1 MEFWNSNITERSWN
15 KLNELKKEIDFVLI
29 GGWAVY
35 LYTKLYKSKDIDI
48 IVDYGVLRALSKKYV
63 VNKNER
69 LRKYEI
75 KLDEFDIDIYLPKYS
90 DLPVPPEEIATKLKT
105 NIGGFS
111 APTPEALAMLKLG
124 AIANRM
130 ESVKGQKDA
139 IDILGMLF
147 YSGLSVD
154 KLGRLLKTYNREEY
168 VRLLLRIL
176 NGFDKSMLS
185 YLNLNEKS
193 FARLRREYADK
204 IKHIL

>member
-1 MEFWNSNITERSWN
+1 MEFWNSDLTERSWA

-29 GGWAVY
+29 GGWSVY

-48 IVDYGVLRALSKKYV
+48 IIDYGVLRALSKRYTV
-63 VNKNER
+63 SKNER
-69 LRKYEI
+69 LKKYEI

-90 DLPVPPEEIATKLKT
+90 ELTLPAEDIATGLKT
-105 NIGGFS
+105 NVGGFNV
-111 APTPEALAMLKLG
+111 PTPEALAVLKLG

-139 IDILGMLF
+139 LDILGMLF

-154 KLGRLLKTYNREEY
+154 KLGKLLRAYKRGEY
-168 VRLLLRIL
+168 ARLLLRIL
-176 NGFDKSMLS
+176 NGFDKSMLG

-193 FARLRREYADK
+193 FARLRHEYAGK
-204 IKHIL
+204 IKRIL